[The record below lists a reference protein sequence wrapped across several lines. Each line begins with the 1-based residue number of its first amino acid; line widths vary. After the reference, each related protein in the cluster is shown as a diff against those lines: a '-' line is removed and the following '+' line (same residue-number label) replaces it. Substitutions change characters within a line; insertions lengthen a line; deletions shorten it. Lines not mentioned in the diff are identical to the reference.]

1 MQKSC
6 FPSTATQDKA
16 NREID
21 AALPWM
27 CHLFL
32 LGEVWPVLAQQRH
45 RDPRAGPSDAA
56 GYSGAGHVLCSNICT
71 LQGVLLSP
79 SLSPFHYLK
88 KASFEKSDILRL
100 YLNLDSTGNNEEW
113 NDSSIIARQFFSLSS
128 DLSINMEL
136 LLWMQVSAN
145 EDWMKKN

>member
-6 FPSTATQDKA
+6 FPSTATQNKA

-21 AALPWM
+21 EVLPWM

-45 RDPRAGPSDAA
+45 GNSWSRPSDAA
-56 GYSGAGHVLCSNICT
+56 GHSGAGHVLCANICT
-71 LQGVLLSP
+71 LQGLLP
-79 SLSPFHYLK
+79 PPLSPFHYLK
-88 KASFEKSDILRL
+88 KAAFEKSNISRL
-100 YLNLDSTGNNEEW
+100 YLNLDSTGNSEEW
-113 NDSSIIARQFFSLSS
+113 NDSSIIAQQFFSLSS

-136 LLWMQVSAN
+136 LLWMKVLAN
-145 EDWMKKN
+145 DDWMKKN